1 MFSLYN
7 SRNNLQNDI
16 DISRKTLEY
25 QLRIPISDMNLSDFS
40 YEQDYISNF
49 FNNAIKKVFESI
61 SFLEISSSFFGFNT
75 QETLPNFSDSIC
87 KNTIKYH
94 SALSCLSTVL
104 HLLFNNAFLQ
114 ASSYINY
121 FHNPTEKYT
130 SVLAT
135 LIPDNVLYDSLYK
148 LVNIIDSKN
157 AQQKSISV
165 KDLSKLLL
173 HENIIPSYSTDAKN
187 IYQKLNNYRSFFAY
201 LGLNKSVNH
210 PSSLSFENIT
220 FLERLYNSV
229 HFTKQN
235 RNFSDLTCLSTNSFQ
250 EIYGMQISDLKK
262 LKTVK
267 NATLQD
273 IERLLLFEETEQYFH
288 LMLYATKLY
297 PFWNANPNFPNMQV
311 LFEATTLPNIL
322 SRGLYMDY
330 AFFCKE
336 NYTNLS
342 YMNHV
347 FYSSAFPSHFI
358 FTSKANTT
366 SQKNIW
372 LNNVHLFINVFSK
385 IAIPIC
391 EHYSFISLYEAVQKS
406 STKTD
411 TLSIL
416 IYMFSILTKYI
427 SANFSEIMRP
437 IQIPPNSNLRCNNKL
452 FKNYLKHI
460 SNNITNYQ
468 KDHTLDCNSFI
479 PSTSS
484 GEHMKDF
491 CNSIRK
497 QYFHFF
503 LNDIANSMP

>member
-7 SRNNLQNDI
+7 SRNNLQHDI
-16 DISRKTLEY
+16 DLSRNTLHY
-25 QLRIPISDMNLSDFS
+25 QLRIPVFNTNSTNFS
-40 YEQDYISNF
+40 HEHDSIKIF
-49 FNNAIKKVFESI
+49 FNDVIKNVFESI
-61 SFLEISSSFFGFNT
+61 SFLEISSSFFGYNT
-75 QETLPNFSDSIC
+75 QKVRPDFSDPIC
-87 KNTIKYH
+87 RNTIKYH

-104 HLLFNNAFLQ
+104 HLLFDNAFLQ

-130 SVLAT
+130 PVLPT
-135 LIPDNVLYDSLYK
+135 LISNNDFYDSLYK
-148 LVNIIDSKN
+148 LVNVIDHKN
-157 AQQKSISV
+157 TQHKSISV
-165 KDLSKLLL
+165 KDLSKFILP
-173 HENIIPSYSTDAKN
+173 ENIIPSYSTDAKN
-187 IYQKLNNYRSFFAY
+187 IYQKLNNYRFLFAY
-201 LGLNKSVNH
+201 LGLNRSAQQ
-210 PSSLSFENIT
+210 PSSLSFESIP

-235 RNFSDLTCLSTNSFQ
+235 RDFSDLTCLSTNSFQ

-262 LKTVK
+262 LKSVK

-297 PFWNANPNFPNMQV
+297 PFWNSNPNFSNMPV
-311 LFEATTLPNIL
+311 LFEATSLPNIL

-347 FYSSAFPSHFI
+347 FYSSAFPAHFI

-372 LNNVHLFINVFSK
+372 LNNMHLFINVFSK
-385 IAIPIC
+385 IVIPIC

-427 SANFSEIMRP
+427 STNFSEIVRP
-437 IQIPPNSNLRCNNKL
+437 IQIPSSNNLRCNNRL

-460 SNNITNYQ
+460 SGDIATCQ
-468 KDHTLDCNSFI
+468 KMDPLTCNSFI

-484 GEHMKDF
+484 EEYIKDF
-491 CNSIRK
+491 YNGIRK
-497 QYFHFF
+497 QYFQFF
-503 LNDIANSMP
+503 LNDIANSIP